1 MKEIIVYKVYA
12 HGSSYLEKN
21 VGVIM
26 DMIKDLD
33 DGGSYTI
40 TKTSILESE
49 YDKLPEFMG
58 F

>member
-1 MKEIIVYKVYA
+1 MKEIIVYEVYA
-12 HGSSYLEKN
+12 KQSAYLEKN

-33 DGGSYTI
+33 DGASYTI

-49 YDKLPEFMG
+49 YEKLPEFMG